1 MTRLTLFQVVRIWKW
16 RSRFCFDRLVG
27 VAQANL
33 ARAVIAGLYDGV
45 IPLLV
50 PQLQLFEAIEQL
62 DSGHVC
68 T

>member
-1 MTRLTLFQVVRIWKW
+1 LFQVVRIWKW

-33 ARAVIAGLYDGV
+33 ARAVIAGLYDVV
-45 IPLLV
+45 IRFWC
-50 PQLQLFEAIEQL
+50 PQLQLWEAIEQL
-62 DSGHVC
+62 DSGYVC